1 MILTKK
7 LRVEKNWTPDGIFIG
22 AVKCFTSSDSFHRLL
37 DPLMSFMPGIRELL
51 VSVNNPTPKI
61 S

>member
-7 LRVEKNWTPDGIFIG
+7 LRVEKNWTPGIFGIFIG
-22 AVKCFTSSDSFHRLL
+22 TVKYFTSSDSFHRLL

-51 VSVNNPTPKI
+51 VSVNNPTP
-61 S
+61 